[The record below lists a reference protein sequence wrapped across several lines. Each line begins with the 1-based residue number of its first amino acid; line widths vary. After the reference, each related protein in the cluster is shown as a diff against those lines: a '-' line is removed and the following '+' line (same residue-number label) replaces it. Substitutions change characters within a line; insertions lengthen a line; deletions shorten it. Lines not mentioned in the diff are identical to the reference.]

1 MSRPRSITQIEEA
14 KLKLKFLKKRSYVV
28 DISSSQFMTK
38 INPLMWMNFFMMF
51 AR

>member
-28 DISSSQFMTK
+28 DIRRSQFMTK